1 METNERTISG
11 LLRPALGF
19 LACAGALV
27 LSSCGGGNNYENNLR
42 PAAPINITAYVSS
55 KSVSVS
61 PAEFGAG
68 PIVLIV
74 TNQSDNSQDL
84 TLETDQLASST
95 PGVKQSTGPISP
107 RGTGRLKVDVK
118 GGSYTL
124 HTGSDAV
131 QPAKLTVGAARPSAQ
146 NQVLQP

>member
-1 METNERTISG
+1 METNDRTIPG
-11 LLRPALGF
+11 LSRPALGL

-27 LSSCGGGNNYENNLR
+27 LSSCGGGGSYDNKLR
-42 PAAPINITAYVSS
+42 PAAPINITAYVST
-55 KSVSVS
+55 KAVSVS
-61 PAEFGAG
+61 PAKFGAG

-74 TNQSDNSQDL
+74 TNQSDNAQEL

-118 GGSYTL
+118 SGSYTL
-124 HTGSDAV
+124 HTGSDTI
-131 QPAKLTVGAARPSAQ
+131 QPAKLTVGSARPSAQ